1 MLLCIFYM
9 IIWIIHDSKVARGCC
24 TVLPFSTNFMC
35 FTAEF
40 NSCLRIKKL
49 DFKNVKKLLYSF
61 LFEVLISGNFLAN
74 FSELQNHFF
83 GRLTWA
89 AWRKHHGMCTSE
101 IFVRLKTCKCIII
114 QVLID
119 SESHTTYILLTYML
133 HHVHTKH
140 I

>member
-1 MLLCIFYM
+1 MLLCIFYR
-9 IIWIIHDSKVARGCC
+9 ITSIIHDLKVARGCC

-61 LFEVLISGNFLAN
+61 LFQVLISGNFLAN

-83 GRLTWA
+83 DRLTWA
-89 AWRKHHGMCTSE
+89 EWRKHHGMCTSE
-101 IFVRLKTCKCIII
+101 MFVRLKTCKCIII

>member
-1 MLLCIFYM
+1 MHFLQDNFNNSWFKSRTWLLHRFALFYQFYVFYS
-9 IIWIIHDSKVARGCC
+9 WIQLMSEGQKIRFQKCEKNFFIH
-24 TVLPFSTNFMC
+24 F
-35 FTAEF
+35 
-40 NSCLRIKKL
+40 CLK
-49 DFKNVKKLLYSF
+49 FC
-61 LFEVLISGNFLAN
+61 FLAN

-83 GRLTWA
+83 DRLTWA
-89 AWRKHHGMCTSE
+89 EWRKHHGMCTSE

>member
-1 MLLCIFYM
+1 MLLCIFYR
-9 IIWIIHDSKVARGCC
+9 ITSIIHDLKVARGCC

-49 DFKNVKKLLYSF
+49 DFKNVKKNFFIYFCLKF
-61 LFEVLISGNFLAN
+61 CFLAN

-83 GRLTWA
+83 DRLTWA
-89 AWRKHHGMCTSE
+89 EWRKHHGMCTSE